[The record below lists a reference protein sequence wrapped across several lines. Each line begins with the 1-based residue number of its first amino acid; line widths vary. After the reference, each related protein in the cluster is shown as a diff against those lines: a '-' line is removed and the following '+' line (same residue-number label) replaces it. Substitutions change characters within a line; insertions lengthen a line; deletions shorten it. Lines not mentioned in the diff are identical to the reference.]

1 MRVLTKKYLDN
12 LPQSLVGTIFVNGNR
27 TWQIISYGNNFRS
40 SSEYKVFHIK
50 EVGGQDEELFMT
62 PNNFAYSFSDSSIAD
77 KISKFK
83 FYKSEYAEGGLVLS
97 KFFSNP
103 KRFVDYSGKFL
114 YPPRIKNKV
123 HPDSIEMFD
132 DGEYVAQPKLNGS
145 NTSVFISKK
154 EFVAKERHN
163 KFFANPPKFD
173 FQSLYRGNGNMC
185 ITGEFMN
192 KSKKDHNNKSLVGFC
207 IWDILAYDGKLL
219 IGSNIEER
227 IALLEKLYPAQEE
240 IKFQGLTYML
250 KTDVEN
256 IYRVNNFYGKFD
268 KLYKTLSK
276 IDMVEGLVLKQKNAK
291 LQMMIGEE
299 NNSSWSVKVRKPTLN
314 YSF

>member
-1 MRVLTKKYLDN
+1 
-12 LPQSLVGTIFVNGNR
+12 
-27 TWQIISYGNNFRS
+27 
-40 SSEYKVFHIK
+40 
-50 EVGGQDEELFMT
+50 
-62 PNNFAYSFSDSSIAD
+62 
-77 KISKFK
+77 
-83 FYKSEYAEGGLVLS
+83 
-97 KFFSNP
+97 
-103 KRFVDYSGKFL
+103 
-114 YPPRIKNKV
+114 
-123 HPDSIEMFD
+123 
-132 DGEYVAQPKLNGS
+132 
-145 NTSVFISKK
+145 
-154 EFVAKERHN
+154 
-163 KFFANPPKFD
+163 
-173 FQSLYRGNGNMC
+173 
-185 ITGEFMN
+185 MN

-240 IKFQGLTYML
+240 IKFQGLTYMF